1 MAREGIPTNK
11 KLWASLKQVIKG
23 RYTTWPSAY
32 ASGALVKLYK
42 AKGGK
47 FRTPKAGEG

>member
-1 MAREGIPTNK
+1 MAREGIPTNQR
-11 KLWASLKQVIKG
+11 LWSAVKRIIK
-23 RYTTWPSAY
+23 RQYTTWPSAY

-47 FRTPKAGEG
+47 FRAPKAEER

>member
-1 MAREGIPTNK
+1 MAREGIPINK
-11 KLWASLKQVIKG
+11 KLWSAVKSVIK
-23 RYTTWPSAY
+23 RQYTTWPSAY

-47 FRTPKAGEG
+47 FRALKSDER

>member
-1 MAREGIPTNK
+1 MAREGIPKNQ
-11 KLWASLKQVIKG
+11 KLWESVKRVIK
-23 RYTTWPSAY
+23 RQYTTWPSAY

-47 FRTPKAGEG
+47 FRALKAGER

>member
-11 KLWASLKQVIKG
+11 KLWASLTQVVKR

-32 ASGALVKLYK
+32 ASGALVKFYK

-47 FRTPKAGEG
+47 FRTPKMGER

>member
-1 MAREGIPTNK
+1 MAREGIPKNQ
-11 KLWASLKQVIKG
+11 KLWESVKRIVKRQ
-23 RYTTWPSAY
+23 YTTWPSAY

-47 FRTPKAGEG
+47 FRDPKAGES

>member
-1 MAREGIPTNK
+1 MAREGIPTNM
-11 KLWASLKQVIKG
+11 KLWETVKRVIK
-23 RYTTWPSAY
+23 RQYTTWPSAY

-47 FRTPKAGEG
+47 FRAPKAEER

>member
-11 KLWASLKQVIKG
+11 KLWSAVKAVIK
-23 RYTTWPSAY
+23 RQYTTWPSAY

-47 FRTPKAGEG
+47 FRAPKAEER

>member
-1 MAREGIPTNK
+1 MREGIPTNT
-11 KLWASLKQVIKG
+11 KLWNGLKRLIQS
-23 RYTTWPSAY
+23 RYKTWPSAY

-47 FRTPKAGEG
+47 FREPKAGES

>member
-1 MAREGIPTNK
+1 MAREGIPKNR
-11 KLWASLKQVIKG
+11 KLWEAVTRVIK
-23 RYTTWPSAY
+23 RQYTTWPSAY

-47 FRTPKAGEG
+47 FRAPKPEER